1 MTVFETVKN
10 SVTPLQ
16 AAERYGL
23 KVERGGMCQCPFH
36 NDRNPSMKLY
46 EKRFH
51 CFGCQADGDVID
63 FTSRFFNLS
72 LKDAAMKLAAD
83 FSLQYDARQAVP
95 EARQRREISEQE
107 ILNHQVSYCFQEL
120 TAYRYQLIQ
129 WQQEYAPALP
139 SEAPHPRFLEAVQ
152 NLDRIEYSLDVLQSD
167 RDEEKR
173 QVVAETLRRIEEH
186 KEEPSM
192 EPEDKTPV
200 YHQSASYAREHDELE
215 QFRQSHWANVA
226 CKKDIEKA
234 ITAHFDGLRLDKR
247 AVDEVIAR
255 YGPERISLVL
265 AATVQV
271 KAWDGRFSS
280 ANKDWAFTFDFPE
293 AKNDMGFDRR
303 DDYAVTSHPAILDG
317 FINRARQ
324 EIQQMEQ
331 GKKRLKQSRQIVRL
345 SKPGSTKPTT

>member
-1 MTVFETVKN
+1 
-10 SVTPLQ
+10 
-16 AAERYGL
+16 
-23 KVERGGMCQCPFH
+23 
-36 NDRNPSMKLY
+36 
-46 EKRFH
+46 
-51 CFGCQADGDVID
+51 
-63 FTSRFFNLS
+63 
-72 LKDAAMKLAAD
+72 MKLAAD

-234 ITAHFDGLRLDKR
+234 ITAYFDGLRLDKR
-247 AVDEVIAR
+247 AVDEVMVK
-255 YGPERISLVL
+255 YGPERVSLVL

-317 FINRARQ
+317 FINRVRQ
-324 EIQQMEQ
+324 EIRQLEQ
-331 GKKRLKQSRQIVRL
+331 GKKTIEAKQTDCPVVKAGKHKTNDLER
-345 SKPGSTKPTT
+345 